1 MNVNKRREFMPIVF
15 ITGATSGFGAACAR
29 LFAASGWR
37 VIATG
42 RKPDLLEGLA
52 RELPSDLI
60 HTAELD
66 VRDRAAVERVVAE
79 LPASYAEVDVLVNNA
94 GLALG
99 LDPAH
104 RASVQDW
111 EVMVDTNVKG
121 LMYCTRALLPGMVER
136 NRGHV
141 VNLGS
146 IAGSYPYPGG
156 NVYGATKAFVKQFT
170 LNLKADLVGTGVRV
184 TDIEPGM
191 AETAF
196 SVTRFHGD
204 CGKASQVY
212 AGMTPLSAED
222 IAESILWVV
231 TRPAHVTISRLEI
244 WPTDQGFSPLAV
256 CRKS

>member
-1 MNVNKRREFMPIVF
+1 MPIVF
-15 ITGATSGFGAACAR
+15 VTGATSGFGAACVR
-29 LFAASGWR
+29 LFARNGWG
-37 VIATG
+37 VVATG
-42 RKPDLLEGLA
+42 RKAALLEELA
-52 RELPSDLI
+52 RELPRDLI

-66 VRDRAAVERVVAE
+66 VRDRGAVDRVVSS
-79 LPASYAEVDVLVNNA
+79 LPAGFADVDVLVNNA

-104 RASVQDW
+104 KASLDDW

-136 NRGHV
+136 SRGHV

-191 AETAF
+191 AETGF
-196 SVTRFHGD
+196 SVTRFNGD
-204 CGKASQVY
+204 CAKAAQVY

-222 IAESILWVV
+222 IAETIFWVA
-231 TRPAHVTISRLEI
+231 TRPQHVTISRLEI

-256 CRKS
+256 CRKG